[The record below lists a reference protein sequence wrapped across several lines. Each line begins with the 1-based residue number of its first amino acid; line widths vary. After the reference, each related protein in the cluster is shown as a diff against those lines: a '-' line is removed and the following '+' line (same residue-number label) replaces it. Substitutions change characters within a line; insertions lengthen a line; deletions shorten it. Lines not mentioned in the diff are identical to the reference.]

1 MLCIIRMYKSMTEIH
16 IESSYSDH
24 PGYDL
29 KIKTPKELKEHLD
42 KYVIGQEKAKRTLC
56 TAVYNHYKR
65 LYLNTQANLEN
76 HVDKSNVTLLGPSGC
91 GKTYM
96 VKLLAEYI
104 GVPYYI
110 GDATS
115 ITQAG
120 YVGDDVETLLVG
132 LLRACDYDINYAQC
146 GIVFIDEVDKL
157 AKRNSGPNLT
167 GKDPVGEGVQQAL
180 LKIVEGNMVGVP
192 PQGGRKHPAQ
202 SLLYVDT
209 TNILFV
215 GSGSFAG
222 IEDIVRERVKPE
234 GKIGFASETDETNK
248 DFTDETLYEYVC
260 QEDMKKFG
268 FIPEFIGRFPI
279 IANVRPLTKEELCKI
294 ISEPENNILYQY
306 ATLLAVDGIAL
317 NITREAIEKIAET
330 AIKLKTG
337 ARAIRSLMECIMED
351 YMFETPGT
359 DTKEIKIDSKYV
371 TEKLDTRYKNL
382 KEDKK

>member
-1 MLCIIRMYKSMTEIH
+1 MTEIR
-16 IESSYSDH
+16 IPSSYQGEED
-24 PGYDL
+24 YVINL
-29 KIKTPKELKEHLD
+29 KTPKELKEHLD
-42 KYVIGQEKAKRTLC
+42 KYVVGQEKAKRTLC

-65 LYLNTQANLEN
+65 LYLNTQTELKDTI
-76 HVDKSNVTLLGPSGC
+76 DKSNVTLLGPSGC

-96 VKLLAEYI
+96 VKILADFI

-120 YVGDDVETLLVG
+120 YVGDDVETLLTG

-157 AKRNSGPNLT
+157 AKRNSGPNLS

-180 LKIVEGNMVGVP
+180 LKIVEGNVVGVP
-192 PQGGRKHPAQ
+192 PQGGRKHPEQA
-202 SLLYVDT
+202 LTYVDT

-234 GKIGFASETDETNK
+234 GKIGFETSASEKNEE
-248 DFTDETLYEYVC
+248 FTDETLYDYVC

-279 IANVRPLTKEELCKI
+279 IANVKPLTKEELCKI
-294 ISEPENNILYQY
+294 ISEPENNILSQY
-306 ATLLAVDGIAL
+306 ATLLAVDNITL
-317 NITREAIEKIAET
+317 NISNQAIEKIAET

-359 DTKEIKIDSKYV
+359 DVKEVNITAEYV
-371 TEKLDTRYKNL
+371 QEKLDTRYKNI
-382 KEDKK
+382 KEEKKR

>member
-1 MLCIIRMYKSMTEIH
+1 MNDITLPSGKT
-16 IESSYSDH
+16 
-24 PGYDL
+24 L
-29 KIKTPKELKEHLD
+29 KLKTPKELKEYLD

-65 LYLNTQANLEN
+65 LYLNTQTNLEMKI
-76 HVDKSNVTLLGPSGC
+76 DKSNVILLGPSGS

-96 VKLLAEYI
+96 IKLLAEYI

-110 GDATS
+110 GDATT

-132 LLRACDYDINYAQC
+132 LLRACDYDQDLAEC
-146 GIVFIDEVDKL
+146 GMVFIDEVDKL
-157 AKRNSGPNLT
+157 AKRNSGPNLS

-180 LKIVEGNMVGVP
+180 LKIVEGNVVGVP
-192 PQGGRKHPAQ
+192 PFGGRKHPEQ
-202 SLLYVDT
+202 ELLYLDT

-234 GKIGFASETDETNK
+234 GKIGFGAAIDNS
-248 DFTDETLYEYVC
+248 DFSDETLYEYVC

-268 FIPEFIGRFPI
+268 FIPEFIGRFPV

-294 ISEPENNILYQY
+294 IKEPKNNILDQY
-306 ATLLAVDGIAL
+306 ATLLAVDGIEL
-317 NITREAIEKIAET
+317 SVSEEAIEKIAET

-337 ARAIRSLMECIMED
+337 ARALRSLFECVMED
-351 YMFETPGT
+351 FMFETPGSGAN
-359 DTKEIKIDSKYV
+359 KIEITAAVVESK
-371 TEKLDTRYKNL
+371 LSTRYKNL
-382 KEDKK
+382 KDDKKK

>member
-1 MLCIIRMYKSMTEIH
+1 MNEIH
-16 IESSYSDH
+16 IESSYQDKETIT
-24 PGYDL
+24 L
-29 KIKTPKELKEHLD
+29 KLKTPKELKEYLD

-65 LYLNTQANLEN
+65 LYLNTQTSLKDPI
-76 HVDKSNVTLLGPSGC
+76 DKSNVILLGPSGC

-96 VKLLAEYI
+96 VKLLADFI

-132 LLRACDYDINYAQC
+132 LLRACDYDINHAQC

-157 AKRNSGPNLT
+157 AKRNSGPNLS

-180 LKIVEGNMVGVP
+180 LKIVEGNVVGVP
-192 PQGGRKHPAQ
+192 PQGGRKHPEQ
-202 SLLYVDT
+202 PLTYIDT
-209 TNILFV
+209 SNILFI

-222 IEDIVRERVKPE
+222 IEDIVRQRVKPN
-234 GKIGFASETDETNK
+234 GKIGFNSSDDSDEN
-248 DFTDETLYEYVC
+248 FTDETLYEYVC

-279 IANVRPLTKEELCKI
+279 IANVNPLTKEELCKI
-294 ISEPENNILYQY
+294 ISEPENNILSQY
-306 ATLLAVDGIAL
+306 ATLFSVDD
-317 NITREAIEKIAET
+317 ITLQISNQAIETIADF

-337 ARAIRSLMECIMED
+337 ARAIRSLLECVMED
-351 YMFETPGT
+351 YMFDAPGSN
-359 DTKEIKIDSKYV
+359 IKTVAINSEYV
-371 TEKLDTRYKNL
+371 KEKLDIRYKNI
-382 KEDKK
+382 KSDKDK

>member
-1 MLCIIRMYKSMTEIH
+1 MNEITLP
-16 IESSYSDH
+16 S
-24 PGYDL
+24 GKVL
-29 KIKTPKELKEHLD
+29 KLKTPKELKEHLD

-65 LYLNTQANLEN
+65 LYLNTQTNLKDTI
-76 HVDKSNVTLLGPSGC
+76 DKSNVTLLGPSGS

-96 VKLLAEYI
+96 IKLLAEYI

-132 LLRACDYDINYAQC
+132 LLRACDYDIELAQC

-157 AKRNSGPNLT
+157 AKRNSGPNLS

-180 LKIVEGNMVGVP
+180 LKIVEGNNVGVP
-192 PQGGRKHPAQ
+192 PQGGRKHPEQ
-202 SLLYVDT
+202 PLLYIDT

-222 IEDIVRERVKPE
+222 IEDIVRERVKPDA
-234 GKIGFASETDETNK
+234 KIGFGTDKEENT
-248 DFTDETLYEYVC
+248 DFDDDTLYDFVC

-279 IANVRPLTKEELCKI
+279 IANVKPLTKEELCRI
-294 ISEPENNILYQY
+294 IKEPENNILNQY
-306 ATLLAVDGIAL
+306 ATLLDLDDVELSISEEAV
-317 NITREAIEKIAET
+317 EKIAET

-337 ARAIRSLMECIMED
+337 ARALRSLFECVMED
-351 YMFETPGT
+351 FMYEIPGSGQ
-359 DTKEIKIDSKYV
+359 KEIEITSKIV
-371 TEKLDTRYKNL
+371 EEKLAIRYKNI
-382 KEDKK
+382 KEDKKK